1 MAIENYWKFNR
12 RVDKGLSRL
21 AHNQKI
27 EGSNPSSATIYV
39 MSPSGYGTWFGSK
52 LSKVRVLPL
61 RPISQ

>member
-27 EGSNPSSATIYV
+27 EGSNPSLATN
-39 MSPSGYGTWFGSK
+39 F
-52 LSKVRVLPL
+52 
-61 RPISQ
+61 IS